1 MRAPFWIRAGAAG
14 AVVAALAACAVG
26 PDYRAPAVAPAV
38 VANAATPDFQSRD
51 PEAAWWQEFSDAE
64 LDSLVQRALQ
74 ANLDLRIAVARV
86 QEARAVFV
94 QNAYDFAPHV
104 PLTAQ

>member
-1 MRAPFWIRAGAAG
+1 MRAPFWVRAGAAG
-14 AVVAALAACAVG
+14 AVAAALAACAVG

-51 PEAAWWQEFSDAE
+51 PEAAWWQEFADAE

-74 ANLDLRIAVARV
+74 ANLDLRVAVARV

-94 QNAYDFAPHV
+94 AER
-104 PLTAQ
+104 L